1 MINDLNII
9 CYQLGQDIFF
19 TQAAG
24 GNVSIKENSRMK
36 IKASGKWLSD
46 ALKEDIFV
54 EVEFDYND
62 GSVRNN
68 DLPKIIQKS
77 KTTIKPSIETIVHAI
92 IPSKIVVHIHHVNSI
107 VHLVHSECEKLIHE
121 KLKNYKHPY
130 QIIEYVKPGTPLALE
145 IKKCLNSHPDTEVFL
160 LKNHGVFFSA
170 NSIDQIINQVNS
182 LHELFELKYNLGIK
196 SKIGIELELSKM
208 HNTGLKL
215 LPSAIIQS
223 LVHQEKSRRMIKDL
237 WALYPDHLVFLGE
250 KPNILDQVELEELG
264 EDKPQD
270 GIYFI
275 LNQGVFSK
283 GPYTET
289 QFQYLECFSHIIHRL
304 IDRTKVCILNTT
316 QILEITNWE
325 SEKYRINLSK

>member
-1 MINDLNII
+1 MINDLNTI

-54 EVEFDYND
+54 EVEFDHKND
-62 GSVRNN
+62 SVQNN
-68 DLPKIIQKS
+68 DLPNIIQKS
-77 KTTIKPSIETIVHAI
+77 KTTLKPSIETIVHAI
-92 IPSKIVVHIHHVNSI
+92 IPSKIVLHIHHLNSI
-107 VHLVHSECEKLIHE
+107 VHLVHSECENLIHE

-145 IKKCLNSHPDTEVFL
+145 IKKCLDSYPDTEVFL

-182 LHELFELKYNLGIK
+182 LHELFELEYNLDIK
-196 SKIGIELELSKM
+196 FKIGIELEFSKM
-208 HNTGLKL
+208 YNSGLKL

-223 LVHQEKSRRMIKDL
+223 LVHQENSKKMIKDL

-250 KPNILDQVELEELG
+250 NPNVLDQVELEELS
-264 EDKPQD
+264 EDKLQE

-275 LNQGVFSK
+275 INQGVFCK
-283 GPYTET
+283 GSYTES
-289 QFQYLECFSHIIHRL
+289 QFQYLECFAHIFHRL
-304 IDRTKVCILNTT
+304 INQNKVRTLNWE
-316 QILEITNWE
+316 QILEITNWD

>member
-1 MINDLNII
+1 MINDLNTI

-54 EVEFDYND
+54 EVEFDHND
-62 GSVRNN
+62 GSVLNN
-68 DLPKIIQKS
+68 DLPNIIQKS
-77 KTTIKPSIETIVHAI
+77 KITLKPSIETIVHVI

-130 QIIEYVKPGTPLALE
+130 QIIEYVKPGIPLALE
-145 IKKCLNSHPDTEVFL
+145 IKKCLNSYPKTEVFL

-182 LHELFELKYNLGIK
+182 LHELFMLEYNLGIK

-208 HNTGLKL
+208 YNSGLKL

-223 LVHQEKSRRMIKDL
+223 LVHQEKSRKMIKDL

-264 EDKPQD
+264 EDKLQD

-275 LNQGVFSK
+275 LNQGVFFK
-283 GPYTET
+283 GSYTET

-304 IDRTKVCILNTT
+304 IDHAKVCILNTT

-325 SEKYRINLSK
+325 SEKYRINISK